1 MSAPKLYFKSVAL
14 LSPEA
19 YEVHLSRNP
28 GFEKRVAVIT
38 TDGRLWQPKGV
49 LWQSKGVVERGRA
62 RYVADYLPIT
72 GQALLNG
79 EIWIGTRVDIKDGRP
94 YIPRSEMPDEPLE
107 DSLAVRAAELLRHP
121 SRR

>member
-1 MSAPKLYFKSVAL
+1 VAL
-14 LSPEA
+14 LSPEG
-19 YEVHLSRNP
+19 YEVYRSGNP
-28 GFEKRVAVIT
+28 GFEKRVVVIT
-38 TDGRLWQPKGV
+38 TDGRLWQ
-49 LWQSKGVVERGRA
+49 SKEVVEKGRA

-79 EIWIGTRVDIKDGRP
+79 EIWIGGRVDIKDARP

-107 DSLAVRAAELLRHP
+107 DSLAVRAAQLLRHP